1 MFVARRIFLS
11 GLVLGLGLLGP
22 VASEAA
28 ASGNHF
34 VLNGRST
41 GVASVD
47 TSTNPSPV
55 TFSSTG
61 RLSHL
66 GAFVALGNELLTP
79 LGAPPVIPYSI
90 TGTETVVARNGDEL
104 FGSVTGTGV
113 NNSGATHGTNV
124 VTITGG
130 TGALAGAT
138 GSYTETYHGRIFGQV
153 GSSQV
158 GPLTTIIRGHISLAG
173 GYCDPFQGPTGYCD
187 PFGGSTASHHHAG
200 PTHHQRHQRRRNRGR
215 D

>member
-1 MFVARRIFLS
+1 MFGARRIFVS
-11 GLVLGLGLLGP
+11 GLILGGGLIGP
-22 VASEAA
+22 AVSHAA
-28 ASGNHF
+28 ASGTKLS
-34 VLNGRST
+34 LNGKSK

-61 RLSHL
+61 HLSHL
-66 GAFVALGNELLTP
+66 GAFVALGNELFTP
-79 LGAPPVIPYSI
+79 LGASPVLPYSI

-113 NNSGATHGTNV
+113 NNSGATRGTNV

-138 GSYTETYHGRIFGQV
+138 GSYTETYKGRVFGQV
-153 GSSQV
+153 GSSLV

-187 PFGGSTASHHHAG
+187 PFPGSSERHHGAG
-200 PTHHQRHQRRRNRGR
+200 RTHHQRHQRRNRGR
-215 D
+215 K

>member
-1 MFVARRIFLS
+1 MCAARRIFLS
-11 GLVLGLGLLGP
+11 GLVLGIGLIGP
-22 VASEAA
+22 AVSQAA
-28 ASGNHF
+28 ASGKT
-34 VLNGRST
+34 LNGKSR

-66 GAFVALGNELLTP
+66 GAFVAFGNELLTP
-79 LGAPPVIPYSI
+79 LGASPVIPYSI
-90 TGTETVVARNGDEL
+90 TGTETVVATNGDQL

-113 NNSGATHGTNV
+113 NNSGATRGTNV

-138 GSYTETYHGRIFGQV
+138 GSYTETYTGRTFGQI
-153 GSSQV
+153 GSSLV
-158 GPLTTIIRGHISLAG
+158 GPLTTTIRGHISLAG

-187 PFGGSTASHHHAG
+187 PFPGSTTRHHHAG
-200 PTHHQRHQRRRNRGR
+200 RTHHRHHQRRNRAGE
-215 D
+215 